1 MKLRLSVTRD
11 FSSQCEEKEKNEILE
26 KQKHRCKACSISI
39 KKYAKFEKTKEGYVG
54 LCSVCH
60 ASQHLETLPQ
70 KSAGKIIMLPE
81 ISQVDLIAL
90 SRMIMLIKRLPSEEH
105 SEDMDSAGL
114 IHMLLNEAGQHAES
128 FYASGASDVELV
140 AQMLSN
146 QTDEAYEQREK
157 GLYNMK
163 WLPDYDYFKKEMDYW
178 FKVLMENEKSTYH
191 PTKWENL
198 HNMYLK
204 NNKG

>member
-1 MKLRLSVTRD
+1 MKLKLSVTRD
-11 FSSQCEEKEKNEILE
+11 FGSQCEEKQKKEILE
-26 KQKHRCKACSISI
+26 RQKHRCKACAISI
-39 KKYAKFEKTKEGYVG
+39 KKYPKFENTKNGYIG

-60 ASQHLETLPQ
+60 TSQHLEMLPQ

-81 ISQVDLIAL
+81 MSQIDLIAL
-90 SRMIMLIKRLPSEEH
+90 SRMIMLIKRLSSEEH
-105 SEDMDSAGL
+105 SEDIDSAGL

-146 QTDEAYEQREK
+146 QTNEAYENREK

-178 FKVLMENEKSTYH
+178 FKVLIENEKSTYH

-204 NNKG
+204 NNKE